1 MDRAPR
7 SNQRSFA
14 NRISN
19 SEPSTNAGLQTSL
32 RYLQGI
38 GPKRAEQLAGIG
50 LLTVED
56 LLYHLPFRYEDRRRI
71 KKIAAA
77 VVGQEE
83 SFVGRLVVLQKRYN
97 PRRRVQMLTG
107 RLADD
112 SGVIG
117 LVWYRAPGFLANR
130 LTAGQILLVHGKV
143 ESGAGSE
150 RRIAHPEF
158 EVLEAEDAADLAKIV
173 PVYLRP
179 AGVSLTL
186 MRKWANQAVAGYAGH
201 LPSCLPR
208 STMERLKL
216 LDLPSA
222 LRDLHG
228 PAPEANVAALNDFSS
243 PAHRTIIID
252 ELFYLQLGLGL
263 RKTNNRACAGVALPR
278 QRTERLAHMN
288 RLLPFRLTGAQK
300 RVLDEIFA
308 DMESAAVMQRLIQG
322 DVGAG
327 KTMVAW
333 YASLRVIDNG
343 YQAVWMAPT
352 ELLAE
357 QHFRSLKPYAEG
369 LNVRATLVTGSLPA
383 KERKAAL
390 ELATSGAAQLVLG
403 THALIQE
410 GVEIPRMALGVIDEQ
425 HRFGVVQRLALQRL
439 TGKTSNG
446 SLEAN
451 APHMLLMSAT
461 PIPRSLALVLYGDL
475 DVSILDELPP
485 GRTPIS
491 TKVYGEKARREV
503 YALVLEQLRRG
514 HQAFIVYPLV
524 EASEQLQLV
533 RDATQ
538 MAEKMR
544 AGAFKEFGV
553 GLVHGRMSPAERDD
567 VMRAFRDGK
576 IGVLVS
582 TTVIEVGIDIPNAT
596 VMVIEHAE
604 RFGLSQLHQLRGRVG
619 RGTAA
624 GHCLLINRA
633 PGNPLADQRLRVM
646 EKQHDG
652 FKIAEADLAQRGPGE
667 FLGTR
672 QSGLGDFRLA
682 NLARDT
688 RLLLEA
694 RQEAQAWLQKDPD
707 LDSVESARMKEILM
721 QRWAQRLQLGTV
733 G

>member
-1 MDRAPR
+1 MARTSRRIQRA
-7 SNQRSFA
+7 SA

-19 SEPSTNAGLQTSL
+19 SKPSTNAGLQTPL

-83 SFVGRLVVLQKRYN
+83 SFVGRLVALQKRFN
-97 PRRRVQMLTG
+97 PRRRAQMLTA

-390 ELATSGAAQLVLG
+390 DLANSGAAQLVLG

-604 RFGLSQLHQLRGRVG
+604 RFGLSQLHQLRRRVG

>member
-1 MDRAPR
+1 MARTSRRIQRA
-7 SNQRSFA
+7 SA

-19 SEPSTNAGLQTSL
+19 SKPSTNAGLQTPL
-32 RYLQGI
+32 RYLLGI

-83 SFVGRLVVLQKRYN
+83 SFVGRLVALQKRFN
-97 PRRRVQMLTG
+97 PRRRAQMLTG